1 MFSSKNYLLS
11 SLEIALYFLPFSF
24 VLGSSIV
31 NLNLIIF
38 ILLATIYLLIE
49 KIKINFN
56 LSNLSLAIFFFIIIF
71 SSYINIDTIGIENFL
86 KSIFLLKFFLFYI
99 LIEVLLFERKINTRV
114 FFNICLFLSVL
125 ISLDLSLQFFYGKN
139 ILGYEPLYGRITGIF
154 GEEAIAGSFIQKI
167 FIFSFTAL
175 FFFLY
180 PLRKNSSLI
189 FSSIIF
195 LIIFASFIANNR
207 IAFFL
212 LISFVLITI
221 FTLKTFRK
229 NLIAVLFF
237 MLPLFYY
244 FYHNDTQINRKFVGF
259 FSMSQA
265 IISNLGDNVS
275 KKVDRVNNETINDY
289 KPKIKKMTNHEKLYY
304 TSLKSFEENILIG
317 NGHKSFRFKC
327 QKFTK
332 INNNFLCSTHP
343 HNYHLEVIHN
353 TGIIGLFFLSMFVF
367 SILFKNFRKLFSK
380 DLEKKDKLILTLI
393 MINFL
398 LIIFPLKSTG
408 SLFTTWNGALLWLS
422 VSFVNYARTKN
433 I

>member
-38 ILLATIYLLIE
+38 ILLAIIYLLIE

-99 LIEVLLFERKINTRV
+99 LIEVLIFERKINTRV

-167 FIFSFTAL
+167 FIFSFIAL
-175 FFFLY
+175 FIFLY

-275 KKVDRVNNETINDY
+275 KKIDRVNNETINNY

-367 SILFKNFRKLFSK
+367 SIFFKNLKKLFSK
-380 DLEKKDKLILTLI
+380 DLEKKDKLILALI